1 MKGNENKLANALAL
15 IGVVVGLIGL
25 WAFYSNNNL
34 VLEICGS
41 VCAVI
46 LLTRVF
52 TKQVQIHAIPY
63 LFACIAFSWVVTQDL
78 ILFVP
83 YSLCLYSATGIIY
96 VLILMMVP
104 QNIFSII
111 VGIVGI
117 IVYYLN
123 LNQCFLICGTFC
135 LTNFII
141 ACVRGKILGS
151 AYRLWFG
158 LFVIGWVG
166 ANSISLL
173 PNLPNVER
181 VITGFI
187 WGSCAFYPVS
197 AAYIWFRMR
206 ILKEDLTMPGSLD

>member
-1 MKGNENKLANALAL
+1 MKETNIINIVVAWLYVI
-15 IGVVVGLIGL
+15 IGIIGL
-25 WAFYSNNNL
+25 WAFYNYNHSAL
-34 VLEICGS
+34 IICGIL
-41 VCAVI
+41 CAVQ
-46 LLTRVF
+46 LLVATF
-52 TKQVQIHAIPY
+52 TKQLQTYAIQY
-63 LFACIAFSWVVTQDL
+63 LWACVAFSYGVTQVL
-78 ILFVP
+78 TLLVP
-83 YSLCLYSATGIIY
+83 YALCLYYATAIIY
-96 VLILMMVP
+96 TLILLKIP
-104 QNIFSII
+104 QSIVITI
-111 VGIVGI
+111 VGIAGI

-123 LNQCFLICGTFC
+123 VNQWFLVCGTFC
-135 LTNFII
+135 LTSFVI

-197 AAYIWFRMR
+197 AVYIWFRMR
-206 ILKEDLTMPGSLD
+206 ILKEDLTKPRSFD